1 MRFAAKKKETTE
13 GKYVENRAH
22 HIIYYGTYAV
32 MLACMIG
39 ALIAIPKPVLHMG
52 LNACHTPWADVFWR
66 VVSMFAEWLV
76 YVLMLWPLIGIWRKS
91 TREKR
96 RCGWMVASYAMAE
109 TMAALVVRIMKLWFN
124 MPRPITFFSQLAA
137 YGYPEYADYDIH
149 AILVD
154 GVAMREWMSFPS
166 GHTST
171 FFVFFTMSFLLM
183 SEKKTSIDLKSA
195 VFTLSCLICALAGGY
210 SRIYLSQHFLLDVC
224 VGSVIGIV
232 SATIIYVVLRNKLQI
247 ISK

>member
-1 MRFAAKKKETTE
+1 MK
-13 GKYVENRAH
+13 NRAH
-22 HIIYYGTYAV
+22 YIIYYGSYAV
-32 MLACMIG
+32 ALTAMIWV
-39 ALIAIPKPVLHMG
+39 LIAIPKPVLHMG
-52 LNACHTPWADVFWR
+52 LNAWHTPWADVFWR
-66 VVSMFAEWLV
+66 VVSMFAEWPV
-76 YVLMLWPLIGIWRKS
+76 YVLMLWPLIGIWRMPAC
-91 TREKR
+91 EKR
-96 RCGWMVASYAMAE
+96 RCGWMVAAYAMAE
-109 TMAALVVRIMKLWFN
+109 VMAAIVVRIVKLCFN

-183 SEKKTSIDLKSA
+183 SKKKTSIDLWSGI
-195 VFTLSCLICALAGGY
+195 FTISCLICALAGGY

-224 VGSVIGIV
+224 AGSVIGV
-232 SATIIYVVLRNKLQI
+232 LSATMIYVTLRNKLQI
-247 ISK
+247 ISE